1 MRNALVLVAFGLGV
15 SACAP
20 PDAAAPVSAAP
31 APAPVEEVKNPLV
44 KVRHLLLARHPEDLP
59 TRQQLE
65 RFDGAPDLL
74 RQIGTTDE
82 DLVVRARALDLLG
95 MYDTPE
101 TVDLLLGV
109 ARDAAVPAKLRAAA
123 LLGLQRTDL
132 AAHAEVRALYTELA
146 RGPDARLAIEA
157 AAVIGRTPALSVE
170 RAAIEADV
178 AVAPQIKQRLVAP

>member
-1 MRNALVLVAFGLGV
+1 MHNALVLVAFGLSV
-15 SACAP
+15 AACAP
-20 PDAAAPVSAAP
+20 SDAVAPVSAAP
-31 APAPVEEVKNPLV
+31 APVEVVKNPLA
-44 KVRHLLLARHPEDLP
+44 KLRHLLLARHPEDLP
-59 TRQQLE
+59 TREQLE
-65 RFDGAPDLL
+65 RFDGAPELL

-82 DLVVRARALDLLG
+82 DLVVRARALDLVG

-132 AAHAEVRALYTELA
+132 AAHPEVRALYTELA

-157 AAVIGRTPALSVE
+157 AAVIGRVPALRVE
-170 RAAIEADV
+170 RAAIEADA